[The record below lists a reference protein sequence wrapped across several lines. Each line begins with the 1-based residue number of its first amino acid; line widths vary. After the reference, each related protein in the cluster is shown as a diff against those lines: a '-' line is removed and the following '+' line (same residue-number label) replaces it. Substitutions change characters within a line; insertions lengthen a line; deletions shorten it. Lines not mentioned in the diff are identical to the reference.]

1 MMTIACLEKIIR
13 GQWFKLRKYK
23 PAPLAAF
30 ALLPAVLLCADSSA
44 PLRLGQGINAYNQ
57 HDYAGTI
64 QHLRGLQ
71 PQLPKL
77 SDYVVYHLA
86 SSELQTG
93 DIEGAV
99 RDLKAYR
106 AQPVSS
112 SPLAGKIALLTGRG
126 LLDQRQ
132 PASNSAAL
140 DVLQTDYK
148 LLPQPDGDF
157 ALGMAYEALGE
168 KPQAALAY
176 QKVYY
181 GSPNTDLAAQ
191 AYTAIERLRAAL
203 NRDFPAAP
211 ALQQLDRC
219 QKWLDA
225 KEFNKA
231 RSEYAMLSTTLPE
244 PDRDQA
250 KVGIGA
256 ADFLAG
262 DAPAALRYL
271 KSLKVQKNDADAR
284 RLYYITES
292 ARKTGDDEEMADAV
306 RQLNEKY
313 SNSPWRLKALIT
325 AGNRY
330 VVTNDREKY
339 APLFKAASDSFPS
352 DPSTAYCHWRVAWD
366 AYLSVSSNRLDL
378 MREQV
383 ERYPGDSRA
392 GTALYFLGR
401 VQETNGNLA
410 DARAYYERLS
420 NQFPHYFYGVLARER
435 MKDPKLAGLK
445 PEPATAE
452 WLNGIG
458 WPEHRDLSSVTPTPA
473 TRLRVDRAR
482 LLMLAG
488 LPDVADSELRFGAKN
503 EGEQPQLLA
512 LELAHSMPTPFHALR
527 IMKSFSGDY
536 LSLPFDKA
544 PLKFWQMLFPLPYK
558 EDVVRN
564 AKSHDLDPY
573 SVAALIRQET
583 EFNPGAHSGKN
594 AYGLMQLVVPTARQM
609 AKQQGV
615 RFVGTSTL
623 LDPVVN
629 IQLGTHYLRDQLNV
643 WGGDW
648 YQTLAAYN
656 AGPGRVRQWLTWNN
670 YKEPA
675 EFVENIPFNET
686 RDYVQAVLRNADM
699 YRTIYGERHPYV
711 AEPKDISDV
720 PAVNLSSLP
729 LAARTPG
736 GGVRAGPSGPRPVAH
751 KAVSKKAPVRAAAKA
766 PVKTAAKSPVKAPLK
781 APVKPAAK
789 KSIAA
794 KPATRKRNPA

>member
-1 MMTIACLEKIIR
+1 MTMIACLEKTIQGRWFSLPIR
-13 GQWFKLRKYK
+13 KTAR
-23 PAPLAAF
+23 LAAF
-30 ALLPAVLLCADSSA
+30 ALLPGVLFCADNTA
-44 PLRLGQGINAYNQ
+44 ALRLGQGINAYNS
-57 HDYAGTI
+57 HDYSGTI

-71 PQLPKL
+71 PLLPKL
-77 SDYVVYHLA
+77 SDYIVYHLA

-93 DIEGAV
+93 DIENAV

-106 AQPVSS
+106 ARPAAS
-112 SPLAGKIALLTGRG
+112 SPLTGKIALLTGRA
-126 LLDQRQ
+126 LLDQKQ
-132 PASNSAAL
+132 PASNSTAL
-140 DVLQTDYK
+140 EVLQTDYK
-148 LLPQPDGDF
+148 LMPQPDGDF
-157 ALGMAYEALGE
+157 TLAMAYEALGE
-168 KPQAALAY
+168 KPQAVLAY

-181 GSPNTDLAAQ
+181 GSPSTDLAAQ
-191 AYTAIERLRAAL
+191 SATALERLRAAL
-203 NRDFPAAP
+203 NRDFPNPP
-211 ALQQLDRC
+211 AIQQLERC

-231 RSEYAMLSTTLPE
+231 RSEYASLASTLPE

-262 DAPAALRYL
+262 DAAAALKYL
-271 KSLKVQKNDADAR
+271 KALKVRNNDADAR
-284 RLYYITES
+284 RLYYLTEA
-292 ARKTGDDEEMADAV
+292 ARKTGDDDEIADAI

-313 SNSPWRLKALIT
+313 SESPWRLKALIT

-330 VVTNDREKY
+330 LLTNDREKY
-339 APLFKAASDSFPS
+339 APLFKAASDAFPS

-366 AYLSVSSNRLDL
+366 AYLSASSNRLNL
-378 MREQV
+378 LREQV
-383 ERYPGDSRA
+383 ERYPNDSRA

-401 VQETNGNLA
+401 LHEANSQFA

-420 NQFPHYFYGVLARER
+420 AQFPHYFYAVLARER
-435 MKDPKLAGLK
+435 MKDPKLVPVK

-452 WLNGIG
+452 WLNAIN
-458 WPEHRDLSSVTPTPA
+458 WPEHRDLSSTVATAA

-488 LPDVADSELRFGAKN
+488 LPDIADSELRFGAKD
-503 EGEQPQLLA
+503 EAEQPQLLA
-512 LELAHSMPTPFHALR
+512 MELARSMPTPFYALR

-536 LSLPFDKA
+536 LSVPFDKA

-558 EDVVRN
+558 DDVVRN

-583 EFNPGAHSGKN
+583 EFNPGAHSKAN
-594 AYGLMQLVVPTARQM
+594 AYGLMQLVIPTGRQM
-609 AKQQGV
+609 ARQQGI
-615 RFVGTSTL
+615 RFAGTNTL
-623 LDPVVN
+623 LNPGVN

-656 AGPGRVRQWLTWNN
+656 AGPGRVRQWLTWNS

-675 EFVENIPFNET
+675 EFVENIPFSET

-699 YRTIYGERHPYV
+699 YRTIYGERHPFV
-711 AEPKDISDV
+711 SETKDISDV
-720 PAVNLSSLP
+720 PSVNLSSLP

-736 GGVRAGPSGPRPVAH
+736 GRVKTASRGLGTAAH
-751 KAVSKKAPVRAAAKA
+751 KTVARKTVPRKTVARKSPLKASARKSVAAKPAVSKKR
-766 PVKTAAKSPVKAPLK
+766 
-781 APVKPAAK
+781 KPA
-789 KSIAA
+789 
-794 KPATRKRNPA
+794 